1 MDWSRLGRA
10 FVQMELDSL
19 KLVRTAW
26 PNFGR
31 QYYEDMEHLYARW
44 LSEMRQAGIA
54 SPTGLLVCLIWLYG
68 LAFAHLPAPWR
79 WAAVLI
85 TLLWAAGTLQAG
97 ARTPDRPA

>member
-19 KLVRTAW
+19 KLVRGTW
-26 PNFGR
+26 PNFDR
-31 QYYEDMEHLYARW
+31 RYYEEAEQVYLRW
-44 LSEMRQAGIA
+44 LSEMREAGLA

-68 LAFAHLPAPWR
+68 LAWARLPAPWR

-85 TLLWAAGTLQAG
+85 TVLWAAGALRTG
-97 ARTPDRPA
+97 ARTPDRGA